1 MPAAPPLLTPDKAF
15 DSPVGSLVWRS
26 ERSWNPSSIIW
37 LQRSV
42 GWWNESR
49 GRDGCSTPCTLRYQ
63 MIPKGSNFQDS
74 CSTSPRQRVATG
86 VSSLSGRSEKCWNP
100 GSASPGSINLPEATL
115 ALRGRPVKADRVANT
130 GRWSRSGRRLPIP
143 RNLEDGSRDLAG
155 GVRVVSTPPHTTPL
169 THGSAEH
176 SPLTLMEPLWNHNGF
191 LKA

>member
-1 MPAAPPLLTPDKAF
+1 LEPLIHH
-15 DSPVGSLVWRS
+15 LVTALGGGTNR
-26 ERSWNPSSIIW
+26 P
-37 LQRSV
+37 
-42 GWWNESR
+42 
-49 GRDGCSTPCTLRYQ
+49 GRWMFHPLTLRYQ

-176 SPLTLMEPLWNHNGF
+176 SPLTLMEPLWNHLNGF